1 MTRKSYSVTI
11 RQVAQKAGVSVATVS
26 RYINRNA
33 PISKDVAERL
43 KLVMTELR
51 YVPHAAARHFASK
64 KTRVIGLLLTNM
76 HNDFFAPLLSGI
88 ESTVRKHKYNLL
100 VATNR
105 TDDGSDIPPP
115 IGYHNTDGLLVFAD
129 SLTDEDLIGL
139 YNSQFPVVLIHRS
152 SPPSVKIP
160 SVTVENKA
168 ATYKLMEHIIHEH
181 NKRRI
186 LFMSGPVH
194 QEDSYWRETGYR
206 SALEANGIPFDENL
220 VLSGQFERDVAY
232 KSLNEF
238 LGNGKCVAFDAVFA
252 GDDDA
257 AVGVIS
263 SLTEHGYR
271 VPQDIAV
278 VGFDDQR
285 LSAFLTPPLT
295 TVSAPTE
302 SVGRIAAEQLFSIF
316 DKQYPEDVTLLPTEL
331 IIRRSCGCNESN
343 KY

>member
-1 MTRKSYSVTI
+1 MTRKSHSVTI

-33 PISKDVAERL
+33 PISKEVAERL
-43 KLVMTELR
+43 KLVMAELR
-51 YVPHAAARHFASK
+51 YVPHAAARHLASK
-64 KTRVIGLLLTNM
+64 KTHVIGLLLTNM
-76 HNDFFAPLLSGI
+76 HNDFFAPLLNGI
-88 ESTVRKHKYNLL
+88 ESVVREHKYNLL

-105 TDDGSDIPPP
+105 ADDDSDVPSP
-115 IGYHNTDGLLVFAD
+115 IGYHNTDGMLVFAD
-129 SLTDEDLIGL
+129 SLTDKSLINL

-152 SPPSVKIP
+152 SPPSVNIP

-168 ATYKLMEHIIHEH
+168 ATYKLMEHIIHKH

-186 LFMSGPVH
+186 ILMRGPVH

-220 VLSGQFERDVAY
+220 VLHGEFERDVAY
-232 KSLNEF
+232 KSLNAF
-238 LGNGKCVAFDAVFA
+238 LGNGKRVAFDSVFA

-257 AVGVIS
+257 AVGVIL

-271 VPQDIAV
+271 IPQDIAV
-278 VGFDDQR
+278 VGFDDVKI
-285 LSAFLTPPLT
+285 SAFLTPPLT

-302 SVGRIAAEQLFSIF
+302 TVGRIAAEQLFSLF

-331 IIRRSCGCNESN
+331 IIRRSCGCNT
-343 KY
+343 

>member
-1 MTRKSYSVTI
+1 MTKKSHSVTI

-33 PISKDVAERL
+33 PISKEVAERL
-43 KLVMTELR
+43 KLIMAELR
-51 YVPHAAARHFASK
+51 YVPHAAARHLASK

-76 HNDFFAPLLSGI
+76 HNDFFAPLLNGI
-88 ESTVRKHKYNLL
+88 ESVVREHKYNLL

-105 TDDGSDIPPP
+105 ADNGADSPPP

-129 SLTDEDLIGL
+129 SMTNDDLISL
-139 YNSQFPVVLIHRS
+139 YNQQFPVVLIHRS
-152 SPPSVKIP
+152 SPTSVNIP

-186 LFMSGPVH
+186 ILMRGPVH
-194 QEDSYWRETGYR
+194 QEDSYWRETGYK
-206 SALEANGIPFDENL
+206 SALDANGIPFDENL
-220 VLSGQFERDVAY
+220 VLHGDFERDVAY

-238 LGNGKCVAFDAVFA
+238 LGNGKRIAFDAVFA

-278 VGFDDQR
+278 VGFDDQK

-302 SVGRIAAEQLFSIF
+302 SVGRIAAEQLFSLF
-316 DKQYPEDVTLLPTEL
+316 DKQFPEDVTLLPTEL
-331 IIRRSCGCNESN
+331 IIRRSCGCNA
-343 KY
+343 